1 MSKEEFINDREHI
14 LNQYKHLF
22 MPVDTNIDINSVL
35 LSDENKLK
43 IVEFLK
49 EYNSKDKLAKYGLK
63 PMNRLLMYG
72 DSGTGKTFLTKA
84 LSNYMKYTM
93 LYVDIAKSLSEDTV
107 AQNISDIFVCANE
120 LKNCIIFFDECDSI
134 AWNRDAKTAEGGTV
148 RRAVNSLFQQLDQID
163 SSNVFVSATNMLKRL
178 DPAFER
184 RFDLKLEFRKPS
196 GSLDKTIEKF
206 IFDKFTLEKD
216 VDESGLD
223 LMGRRVSMSYYE
235 IQIITERNMKKA
247 ILNNNPIKDG
257 KVIVKLSSI
266 LNDLAIHLQMKNK
279 FGTDKEN
286 EEAFESNLASYKF
299 E

>member
-1 MSKEEFINDREHI
+1 MNRDEI
-14 LNQYKHLF
+14 LNKYKHLF
-22 MPVDTNIDINSVL
+22 MEVDNNIDINSVL

-43 IVEFLK
+43 IKEFLR
-49 EYNSKDKLAKYGLK
+49 EYNSKDRLASYGLK
-63 PMNRLLMYG
+63 PMNRILMYG

-107 AQNISDIFVCANE
+107 AQNISDIFVCANA

-163 SSNVFVSATNMLKRL
+163 PSNVFVSATNMLKRL

-184 RFDLKLEFRKPS
+184 RFDLKLEFRKPK
-196 GSLDKTIEKF
+196 GSIDKTIEKF

-216 VDESGLD
+216 VEESD
-223 LMGRRVSMSYYE
+223 LELINRRANMSYYE

-247 ILNNNPIKDG
+247 ILNNNPTRDG
-257 KVIVKLSSI
+257 KVVVKLSDI
-266 LNDLAIHLQMKNK
+266 LNDLAIHMKMK
-279 FGTDKEN
+279 ARFGTDKEN
-286 EEAFESNLASYKF
+286 DDTFASNLETYKF

>member
-1 MSKEEFINDREHI
+1 MNRDEI
-14 LNQYKHLF
+14 LNKYKHLF
-22 MPVDTNIDINSVL
+22 MEVDNNIDINSVL

-43 IVEFLK
+43 IKEFLR
-49 EYNSKDKLAKYGLK
+49 EYGSKDRLASYGLK
-63 PMNRLLMYG
+63 PMNRILMYG

-107 AQNISDIFVCANE
+107 AQNISDIFVCANA

-163 SSNVFVSATNMLKRL
+163 PSNVFVSATNMLKRL

-184 RFDLKLEFRKPS
+184 RFDLKLEFRKPK
-196 GSLDKTIEKF
+196 GSVDKTIEKF

-216 VDESGLD
+216 VEESD
-223 LMGRRVSMSYYE
+223 LELMNRRVSMSYYE

-247 ILNNNPIKDG
+247 ILNSNQIKDG
-257 KVIVKLSSI
+257 KVVVKLSDI
-266 LNDLAIHLQMKNK
+266 FNDLAIHMKMK
-279 FGTDKEN
+279 ARFGTDKEN
-286 EEAFESNLASYKF
+286 DDTFASNLKTCNL

>member
-1 MSKEEFINDREHI
+1 MSREEI
-14 LNQYKHLF
+14 LTKYKHLF

-163 SSNVFVSATNMLKRL
+163 PSNVFVSATNMLKRL

-184 RFDLKLEFRKPS
+184 RFDMKLEFRKPK
-196 GSLDKTIEKF
+196 GSIDKTIEKF
-206 IFDKFTLEKD
+206 IFDKFTLDKD
-216 VDESGLD
+216 VEESKLD
-223 LMGRRVSMSYYE
+223 LMNRRVSMSYYE

-247 ILNNNPIKDG
+247 ILNNNPTRDG
-257 KVIVKLSSI
+257 KVVVKLSSI
-266 LNDLAIHLQMKNK
+266 FNDLAVHMQMDVK
-279 FGTDKEN
+279 FGNDEEITDTFVN
-286 EEAFESNLASYKF
+286 NLATYKF
-299 E
+299 

>member
-1 MSKEEFINDREHI
+1 MNRDEI
-14 LNQYKHLF
+14 LNKYKHLF
-22 MPVDTNIDINSVL
+22 MEVDNNIDINSVL

-43 IVEFLK
+43 IKEFLR
-49 EYNSKDKLAKYGLK
+49 EYGSKDRLASYGLK
-63 PMNRLLMYG
+63 PMNRILMYG

-107 AQNISDIFVCANE
+107 AQNISDIFVCANA

-163 SSNVFVSATNMLKRL
+163 PSNVFVSATNMLKRL

-184 RFDLKLEFRKPS
+184 RFDLKLEFRKPK
-196 GSLDKTIEKF
+196 GSIDKTIEKF

-216 VDESGLD
+216 VAESD
-223 LMGRRVSMSYYE
+223 LELMNRRVSMSYYE

-247 ILNNNPIKDG
+247 ILNSNQIKDG
-257 KVIVKLSSI
+257 KVVVKLSDI
-266 LNDLAIHLQMKNK
+266 LNDLAIHMKMK
-279 FGTDKEN
+279 ARFRTDKDN
-286 EEAFESNLASYKF
+286 DDTFASNLKTCNL

>member
-1 MSKEEFINDREHI
+1 MSREEI
-14 LNQYKHLF
+14 LAKYKHLF

-163 SSNVFVSATNMLKRL
+163 PSNVFVSATNMLKRL

-184 RFDLKLEFRKPS
+184 RFDLKLEFRKPK
-196 GSLDKTIEKF
+196 GSVDKTIEKF
-206 IFDKFTLEKD
+206 IFDTFTLKKD
-216 VDESGLD
+216 VEKSDIEIID
-223 LMGRRVSMSYYE
+223 RRVNMSYYE

-257 KVIVKLSSI
+257 KVVVKLSSI
-266 LNDLAIHLQMKNK
+266 FNDLAIHMQMKNR
-279 FGTDKEN
+279 FGTDKDN
-286 EEAFESNLASYKF
+286 DDNFVSNLATYKF

>member
-1 MSKEEFINDREHI
+1 MSREEI
-14 LNQYKHLF
+14 LTKYKHLF

-163 SSNVFVSATNMLKRL
+163 PSNVFVSATNMLKRL

-184 RFDLKLEFRKPS
+184 RFDMKLEFRKPK
-196 GSLDKTIEKF
+196 GSIDKTIEKF
-206 IFDKFTLEKD
+206 IFDKFTLDKD
-216 VDESGLD
+216 VEESKLD
-223 LMGRRVSMSYYE
+223 LMNRRVSMSYYE

-247 ILNNNPIKDG
+247 ILNNNPTRDG
-257 KVIVKLSSI
+257 KVVVKLSSI
-266 LNDLAIHLQMKNK
+266 FNDLAVHMQMDVK
-279 FGTDKEN
+279 FGND
-286 EEAFESNLASYKF
+286 EESMDTFTSNLATYKF
-299 E
+299 K

>member
-1 MSKEEFINDREHI
+1 MSREEI
-14 LNQYKHLF
+14 LTKYKHLF

-93 LYVDIAKSLSEDTV
+93 LYVDIANSLSEDTV

-134 AWNRDAKTAEGGTV
+134 AWNRDAKTADGGTV

-163 SSNVFVSATNMLKRL
+163 PSNVFVSATNMLKRL

-184 RFDLKLEFRKPS
+184 RFDLKLEFRKPKTD
-196 GSLDKTIEKF
+196 LDKTVEKF
-206 IFDKFTLEKD
+206 MFKEFILEKD
-216 VDESGLD
+216 VAESELD
-223 LMGRRVSMSYYE
+223 LMNRRVSMSYYE

-247 ILNNNPIKDG
+247 ILNNNQIKDG
-257 KVIVKLSSI
+257 KVVVKLSSI
-266 LNDLAIHLQMKNK
+266 FNDLAVHMQMKVK
-279 FGTDKEN
+279 FGTDKERIDT
-286 EEAFESNLASYKF
+286 FTSNLATYKF

>member
-1 MSKEEFINDREHI
+1 MSREEI
-14 LNQYKHLF
+14 LAKYKHLF

-49 EYNSKDKLAKYGLK
+49 EYNAKDKLAKYGLK

-163 SSNVFVSATNMLKRL
+163 PSNVFVSATNMLKRL

-184 RFDLKLEFRKPS
+184 RFDMKLEFRKPK
-196 GSLDKTIEKF
+196 GSIDKAIEKF
-206 IFDKFTLEKD
+206 IFDTFTLEKD
-216 VDESGLD
+216 VEESKLD
-223 LMGRRVSMSYYE
+223 LMDRKVSMSYYE

-257 KVIVKLSSI
+257 KVVVKLSSI
-266 LNDLAIHLQMKNK
+266 FNDLAVHMQMKLR

-286 EEAFESNLASYKF
+286 DDAFTSNLATYKF

>member
-1 MSKEEFINDREHI
+1 MSLEDREHI

-22 MPVDTNIDINSVL
+22 MPVDTNIDINDVM

-43 IVEFLK
+43 IKEFLR
-49 EYNSKDKLAKYGLK
+49 EYGAREELAKYGLK
-63 PMNRLLMYG
+63 PMNRILMYG

-107 AQNISDIFVCANE
+107 AQNISDIFVCANA

-163 SSNVFVSATNMLKRL
+163 PSNIFVSATNMLKRL

-184 RFDLKLEFRKPS
+184 RFDLKLEFRKP
-196 GSLDKTIEKF
+196 KTDLAENIKKF
-206 IFDKFTLEKD
+206 MFDGFTLVND
-216 VDESGLD
+216 VSKSELD
-223 LMGRRVSMSYYE
+223 LMTRRVILSYYE

-247 ILNNNPIKDG
+247 ILNHNEKVNG
-257 KVIVKLSSI
+257 KVVVKLSSV
-266 LNDLAIHLQMKNK
+266 LNDLAVHLQMKTK
-279 FGTDKEN
+279 FGTDKESIDT
-286 EEAFESNLASYKF
+286 FTSNLATYKF

>member
-1 MSKEEFINDREHI
+1 MSREEI
-14 LNQYKHLF
+14 LTKYKHLF

-163 SSNVFVSATNMLKRL
+163 PSNVFVSATNMLKRL

-184 RFDLKLEFRKPS
+184 RFDMKLEFRKPK
-196 GSLDKTIEKF
+196 GSIDKTIEKF
-206 IFDKFTLEKD
+206 IFDKFTLDKD
-216 VDESGLD
+216 VEESKLD
-223 LMGRRVSMSYYE
+223 LMNRRVSMSYYE

-247 ILNNNPIKDG
+247 ILNNNPTRDG
-257 KVIVKLSSI
+257 KVVVKLSSI
-266 LNDLAIHLQMKNK
+266 FSDLAVHMQMDVK
-279 FGTDKEN
+279 FGNDEEITDTF
-286 EEAFESNLASYKF
+286 ASNLATYKF
-299 E
+299 Q

>member
-1 MSKEEFINDREHI
+1 MSREEI
-14 LNQYKHLF
+14 LTKYKHLF

-148 RRAVNSLFQQLDQID
+148 RRAVNSLFQQLDQIEP
-163 SSNVFVSATNMLKRL
+163 SNVFVSATNMLKRL

-184 RFDLKLEFRKPS
+184 RFDMKLEFRKPK
-196 GSLDKTIEKF
+196 GSIDKTIEKF
-206 IFDKFTLEKD
+206 IFDKFTLDKD
-216 VDESGLD
+216 VEESKLA
-223 LMGRRVSMSYYE
+223 LMNRRVSMSYYE

-247 ILNNNPIKDG
+247 ILNNNPTRDG
-257 KVIVKLSSI
+257 KVVVKLSSI
-266 LNDLAIHLQMKNK
+266 FSDLAVHMQMDVK
-279 FGTDKEN
+279 FGNDEERTDTF
-286 EEAFESNLASYKF
+286 ASNLATYKF

>member
-1 MSKEEFINDREHI
+1 MNRDEI
-14 LNQYKHLF
+14 LNKYKHLF
-22 MPVDTNIDINSVL
+22 MEVDNNIDINSVL

-43 IVEFLK
+43 IKEFLR
-49 EYNSKDKLAKYGLK
+49 EYNSKDRLASYGLK
-63 PMNRLLMYG
+63 PMNRILMYG

-107 AQNISDIFVCANE
+107 AQNISDIFVCANA

-163 SSNVFVSATNMLKRL
+163 PSNVFVSATNMLKRL

-184 RFDLKLEFRKPS
+184 RFDLKLEFRKPK
-196 GSLDKTIEKF
+196 GSIDKTIEKF

-216 VDESGLD
+216 VEESD
-223 LMGRRVSMSYYE
+223 LELINRRANMSYYE

-247 ILNNNPIKDG
+247 ILNNNPTRDG
-257 KVIVKLSSI
+257 KVVVKLSDI
-266 LNDLAIHLQMKNK
+266 FNDLAIHMKMK
-279 FGTDKEN
+279 ARFGTDKEN
-286 EEAFESNLASYKF
+286 DDTFASNLETYKF

>member
-1 MSKEEFINDREHI
+1 MSREEI
-14 LNQYKHLF
+14 LTKYKHLF

-163 SSNVFVSATNMLKRL
+163 PSNVFVSATNMLKRL

-184 RFDLKLEFRKPS
+184 RFDMKLEFRKPK
-196 GSLDKTIEKF
+196 GSIDKTIEKF
-206 IFDKFTLEKD
+206 IFDKFTLDKD
-216 VDESGLD
+216 VEDSKLD
-223 LMGRRVSMSYYE
+223 LMNRRVSMSYYE

-247 ILNNNPIKDG
+247 ILNNNPTRDG
-257 KVIVKLSSI
+257 KVVVKLSSI
-266 LNDLAIHLQMKNK
+266 FNDLAVHMQMDVK
-279 FGTDKEN
+279 FGNDEEITDTF
-286 EEAFESNLASYKF
+286 ASNLATYKF

>member
-1 MSKEEFINDREHI
+1 MNRDEI
-14 LNQYKHLF
+14 LNKYKHLF
-22 MPVDTNIDINSVL
+22 MKVDNNIDINSVL

-43 IVEFLK
+43 IKEFLR
-49 EYNSKDKLAKYGLK
+49 EYGSKDRLASYGLK
-63 PMNRLLMYG
+63 PMNRILMYG

-107 AQNISDIFVCANE
+107 AQNISDIFVCANA

-163 SSNVFVSATNMLKRL
+163 PSNVFVSATNMLKRL

-184 RFDLKLEFRKPS
+184 RFDLKLEFRKPK
-196 GSLDKTIEKF
+196 GSIDKTIEKF

-216 VDESGLD
+216 VEESD
-223 LMGRRVSMSYYE
+223 LELMNRRVSMSYYE

-247 ILNNNPIKDG
+247 ILNNNPTRDG
-257 KVIVKLSSI
+257 KVVVKLSDI
-266 LNDLAIHLQMKNK
+266 LNDLAIHMKMK
-279 FGTDKEN
+279 ARFGTDKEN
-286 EEAFESNLASYKF
+286 DDTFASNLKTCNL

>member
-1 MSKEEFINDREHI
+1 MSREEI
-14 LNQYKHLF
+14 LTKYKHLF

-163 SSNVFVSATNMLKRL
+163 PSNVFVSATNMLKRL

-184 RFDLKLEFRKPS
+184 RFDMKLEFRKPK
-196 GSLDKTIEKF
+196 GSIDKTIEKF
-206 IFDKFTLEKD
+206 IFDKFTLDKD
-216 VDESGLD
+216 VEESKLA
-223 LMGRRVSMSYYE
+223 LMNRRVSMSYYE

-247 ILNNNPIKDG
+247 ILNNNPTRDG
-257 KVIVKLSSI
+257 KVVVKLSSI
-266 LNDLAIHLQMKNK
+266 FNDLAVHMQMDVK
-279 FGTDKEN
+279 FGNDEEITDT
-286 EEAFESNLASYKF
+286 FVSNLATYKF
-299 E
+299 Q

>member
-1 MSKEEFINDREHI
+1 MNRDEI
-14 LNQYKHLF
+14 LNKYKHLF
-22 MPVDTNIDINSVL
+22 MAVDNNIDINSVL

-43 IVEFLK
+43 IKEFLR
-49 EYNSKDKLAKYGLK
+49 EYGSKDRLASYGLK
-63 PMNRLLMYG
+63 PMNRILMYG

-107 AQNISDIFVCANE
+107 AQNISDIFVCANA

-163 SSNVFVSATNMLKRL
+163 PSNVFVSATNMLKRL

-184 RFDLKLEFRKPS
+184 RFDLKLEFRKPK
-196 GSLDKTIEKF
+196 GSVDKTIEKF

-216 VDESGLD
+216 VTESDLD
-223 LMGRRVSMSYYE
+223 LMDRRVSMSYYE

-247 ILNNNPIKDG
+247 ILNNNEIKDG
-257 KVIVKLSSI
+257 KVVVKLSDI
-266 LNDLAIHLQMKNK
+266 FNDLAIHMKMK
-279 FGTDKEN
+279 TRFGTDKEN
-286 EEAFESNLASYKF
+286 DDTFASNLKTCNL

>member
-1 MSKEEFINDREHI
+1 MSREEI
-14 LNQYKHLF
+14 LTKYKHLF

-163 SSNVFVSATNMLKRL
+163 PSNVFVSATNMLKRL

-184 RFDLKLEFRKPS
+184 RFDMKLEFRKPDS
-196 GSLDKTIEKF
+196 GLDKTVEKF
-206 IFDKFTLEKD
+206 MFKEFILDKD
-216 VDESGLD
+216 VAESKLD
-223 LMGRRVSMSYYE
+223 LMNRKVSMSYYE

-247 ILNNNPIKDG
+247 ILNNNPTKDG
-257 KVIVKLSSI
+257 KVVVKLSSI
-266 LNDLAIHLQMKNK
+266 FNDLAVHMQMKLR

-286 EEAFESNLASYKF
+286 IDTFASNLATYKF

>member
-1 MSKEEFINDREHI
+1 MSREEI
-14 LNQYKHLF
+14 LTKYKHLF

-163 SSNVFVSATNMLKRL
+163 PSNVFVSATNMLKRL

-184 RFDLKLEFRKPS
+184 RFDMKLEFRKPE
-196 GSLDKTIEKF
+196 GSIDKTIEKF
-206 IFDKFTLEKD
+206 IFDKFTLDKD
-216 VDESGLD
+216 VEESKLA
-223 LMGRRVSMSYYE
+223 LMNRRVSMSYYE

-247 ILNNNPIKDG
+247 ILNNNPTRDG
-257 KVIVKLSSI
+257 KVVVKLSSI
-266 LNDLAIHLQMKNK
+266 FNDLAVHMQMDVK
-279 FGTDKEN
+279 FGNDEEITDT
-286 EEAFESNLASYKF
+286 FTSNLATYKF
-299 E
+299 Q

>member
-1 MSKEEFINDREHI
+1 MSREEI
-14 LNQYKHLF
+14 LTKYKHLF

-163 SSNVFVSATNMLKRL
+163 PSNVFVSATNMLKRL

-184 RFDLKLEFRKPS
+184 RFDMKLEFRKPK
-196 GSLDKTIEKF
+196 GSIDKTIEKF
-206 IFDKFTLEKD
+206 IFDKFTLDKD
-216 VDESGLD
+216 VEESKLD
-223 LMGRRVSMSYYE
+223 LMNKKVSMSYYE

-247 ILNNNPIKDG
+247 ILNNNPIRDG
-257 KVIVKLSSI
+257 KVVVKLSSI
-266 LNDLAIHLQMKNK
+266 FNDLAVHMQMKLR
-279 FGTDKEN
+279 FGTAKEDMDTF
-286 EEAFESNLASYKF
+286 ASNLATYKF
-299 E
+299 

>member
-1 MSKEEFINDREHI
+1 MSREEI
-14 LNQYKHLF
+14 LTKYKHLF

-163 SSNVFVSATNMLKRL
+163 PSNVFVSATNMLKRL

-184 RFDLKLEFRKPS
+184 RFDMKLEFRKPK
-196 GSLDKTIEKF
+196 GSIDKTIEKF
-206 IFDKFTLEKD
+206 IFDKFTLDKD
-216 VDESGLD
+216 VTESKLD
-223 LMGRRVSMSYYE
+223 LMNRRVSMSYYE

-247 ILNNNPIKDG
+247 ILNNNPTRDG
-257 KVIVKLSSI
+257 KVVVKLSSI
-266 LNDLAIHLQMKNK
+266 FNDLAVHMQMDVK
-279 FGTDKEN
+279 FGND
-286 EEAFESNLASYKF
+286 EERIDTFTSNLATYKF
-299 E
+299 

>member
-1 MSKEEFINDREHI
+1 MSREEI
-14 LNQYKHLF
+14 LAKYKHLF

-163 SSNVFVSATNMLKRL
+163 PSNVFVSATNMLKRL

-184 RFDLKLEFRKPS
+184 RFDLKLEFRKPK
-196 GSLDKTIEKF
+196 GSVDKTIEKF
-206 IFDKFTLEKD
+206 IFDTFTLEKD
-216 VDESGLD
+216 VEESKLD
-223 LMGRRVSMSYYE
+223 LMDRKVSMSYYE

-257 KVIVKLSSI
+257 KVVVKLSSI
-266 LNDLAIHLQMKNK
+266 FNDLSAHMQMKLR
-279 FGTDKEN
+279 FGTDKDN
-286 EEAFESNLASYKF
+286 DDNFVSNLATYKF

>member
-1 MSKEEFINDREHI
+1 MSREEI
-14 LNQYKHLF
+14 LTKYKHLF

-163 SSNVFVSATNMLKRL
+163 PSNVFVSATNMLKRL

-184 RFDLKLEFRKPS
+184 RFDLKLEFRKPKTD
-196 GSLDKTIEKF
+196 LDKTVEKF
-206 IFDKFTLEKD
+206 MFKEFTLDKD
-216 VDESGLD
+216 VAESELD
-223 LMGRRVSMSYYE
+223 LMNRRVSMSYYE

-247 ILNNNPIKDG
+247 ILNNNPIRDG
-257 KVIVKLSSI
+257 KVVVKLSSI
-266 LNDLAIHLQMKNK
+266 FNDLAVHMQMKVK
-279 FGTDKEN
+279 FGTAKESIDTF
-286 EEAFESNLASYKF
+286 ASNLATYKF

>member
-1 MSKEEFINDREHI
+1 MSREEI
-14 LNQYKHLF
+14 LTKYKHLF

-163 SSNVFVSATNMLKRL
+163 PSNVFVSATNMLKRL

-184 RFDLKLEFRKPS
+184 RFDMKLEFRKPKTD
-196 GSLDKTIEKF
+196 LDKTVEKF
-206 IFDKFTLEKD
+206 MFKEFTLDKD
-216 VDESGLD
+216 VAESELD
-223 LMGRRVSMSYYE
+223 LMNRRVSMSYYE

-247 ILNNNPIKDG
+247 ILNNNPIRDG
-257 KVIVKLSSI
+257 KVVVKLSSI
-266 LNDLAIHLQMKNK
+266 FNDLAVHMQMKVK

-286 EEAFESNLASYKF
+286 IDTFESNLATYKF

>member
-1 MSKEEFINDREHI
+1 MSREEI
-14 LNQYKHLF
+14 LAKYKHLF

-49 EYNSKDKLAKYGLK
+49 EYNAKDKLAKYGLK

-163 SSNVFVSATNMLKRL
+163 PSNVFVSATNMLRRL

-196 GSLDKTIEKF
+196 GGVDKTVEKF
-206 IFDKFTLEKD
+206 LFDKFTLEKD
-216 VDESGLD
+216 VKESKLD
-223 LMGRRVSMSYYE
+223 LMNRKISMSYYE

-257 KVIVKLSSI
+257 KVVVKLSSI
-266 LNDLAIHLQMKNK
+266 FNDLAIHMQMKAI

-286 EEAFESNLASYKF
+286 EEAFESNLATYKF

>member
-1 MSKEEFINDREHI
+1 MSREEI
-14 LNQYKHLF
+14 LTKYKHLF

-163 SSNVFVSATNMLKRL
+163 PSNVFVSATNMLKRL

-184 RFDLKLEFRKPS
+184 RFDMKLEFRKPK
-196 GSLDKTIEKF
+196 GSIDKTIEKF
-206 IFDKFTLEKD
+206 IFDKFTLDKD
-216 VDESGLD
+216 VTESKLD
-223 LMGRRVSMSYYE
+223 LMNRRVSMSYYE

-247 ILNNNPIKDG
+247 ILNNNPTRDG
-257 KVIVKLSSI
+257 KVVVKLSSI
-266 LNDLAIHLQMKNK
+266 FNDLAVHMQMDVK
-279 FGTDKEN
+279 FGNDEERTDT
-286 EEAFESNLASYKF
+286 FTSNLATYKF

>member
-1 MSKEEFINDREHI
+1 MSREEI
-14 LNQYKHLF
+14 LAKYKHLF

-49 EYNSKDKLAKYGLK
+49 EYNSKNRLAKYGLK

-163 SSNVFVSATNMLKRL
+163 PSNVFVSATNMLKRL

-184 RFDLKLEFRKPS
+184 RFDLKLEFRKPK
-196 GSLDKTIEKF
+196 GSVDKTIEKF
-206 IFDKFTLEKD
+206 IFDTFTLEKD
-216 VDESGLD
+216 VEESKLD
-223 LMGRRVSMSYYE
+223 LMDRKVSMSYYE

-257 KVIVKLSSI
+257 KVVVKLSSI
-266 LNDLAIHLQMKNK
+266 FNDLSAHMQMKLR
-279 FGTDKEN
+279 FGTDKDN
-286 EEAFESNLASYKF
+286 DDNFVSNLATYKF

>member
-1 MSKEEFINDREHI
+1 MNRDEI
-14 LNQYKHLF
+14 LNKYKHLF
-22 MPVDTNIDINSVL
+22 MEVDNNIDINSVL

-43 IVEFLK
+43 IKEFLR
-49 EYNSKDKLAKYGLK
+49 EYGSKDRLASYGLK
-63 PMNRLLMYG
+63 PMNRILMYG

-107 AQNISDIFVCANE
+107 AQNISDIFVCANA

-163 SSNVFVSATNMLKRL
+163 PSNVFVSATNMLKRL

-184 RFDLKLEFRKPS
+184 RFDLKLEFRKPK
-196 GSLDKTIEKF
+196 GSVDKTIEKF

-216 VDESGLD
+216 VEESD
-223 LMGRRVSMSYYE
+223 LELMNRRVSMSYYE

-247 ILNNNPIKDG
+247 ILNNNPVRDG
-257 KVIVKLSSI
+257 KVVVKLSDI
-266 LNDLAIHLQMKNK
+266 LNDLAIHMRMKAR

-286 EEAFESNLASYKF
+286 DDTFASNLKTCNL

>member
-1 MSKEEFINDREHI
+1 MSREEV
-14 LNQYKHLF
+14 LTKYKHLF

-107 AQNISDIFVCANE
+107 AQNISDIFVCANA

-163 SSNVFVSATNMLKRL
+163 PSNVFVSATNMLKRL

-184 RFDLKLEFRKPS
+184 RFDMKLEFRKPKTD
-196 GSLDKTIEKF
+196 LDKTVEKF
-206 IFDKFTLEKD
+206 MFKEFTLDKD
-216 VDESGLD
+216 VAESELD
-223 LMGRRVSMSYYE
+223 LMNRRVSMSYYE

-247 ILNNNPIKDG
+247 ILNNNPIRDG
-257 KVIVKLSSI
+257 KVVVKLSSI
-266 LNDLAIHLQMKNK
+266 FNDLAVHMQMKVK
-279 FGTDKEN
+279 FGTNKESIDTF
-286 EEAFESNLASYKF
+286 ASNLATYKF